1 MIAVNGSAMQDVPGL
16 IRTPE
21 LCLEA
26 VRQDGKALEHVPYR
40 LRRASLCLEAGPKV
54 RRAKKL
60 LGLAETAGRG
70 TEGGQAEKP

>member
-40 LRRASLCLEAGPKV
+40 LRRASLCLEAVRNGPPRGRPEGPEGEEV
-54 RRAKKL
+54 ARAGGDRRP
-60 LGLAETAGRG
+60 RY
-70 TEGGQAEKP
+70 